1 MNAVEIEEAVSWLA
15 GEPFDPEEFPYAFLE
30 AFGNKQT
37 TLKKLRSG
45 TSNQSDVG
53 GVLQRNHIHLKV
65 CAIGEVGVTLTTLRE
80 SPATGRQKA
89 KFILA
94 TDGVGFEA
102 ENLVDGETIAC
113 NYPDFHD
120 HFGFFLAL
128 AGITTVQQIR
138 ENAFDIKATG
148 RLNRLYVE
156 LLKENPEWDGGDRRE
171 AMNHFMARL
180 IFCFFAEDTNIFHS
194 EGLFTKT
201 IAQMSDGENTHEVL
215 AEVFRSMCTPL
226 KERAAAG
233 IRNWA
238 DTFPYVNGGLFGP
251 SPCPHPLTPSPR
263 AGEGGQET
271 TPAPLAQLGRG
282 AGGEGEIKEDPHPRM
297 GEGGQEEEYWEISP
311 ALKQKMTEVARQFRK
326 EPTPSEDI
334 LWQALRGRKLEGR
347 KFRRQQ
353 PIGNFVVDF
362 FCGAERLIVEVD
374 GRIHESQKEADRQ
387 RQDLLESLGLTMV
400 RVMSELVETDLDGA
414 LSVVR
419 QAFGLS
425 SDPHPLA
432 PSPKKGEGGQE
443 VFPAPLSQPGR
454 GVGGEGLMVP
464 RFSKIARSYLLH
476 VGNLDWKKINPDIF
490 GSMIQAVADE
500 EERGA
505 LGMHYTS
512 VPNILKVLNPL
523 FLDDL
528 RSRLAAAGDNGRKL
542 LNLRSRLARM
552 RVFDPACGSGNFLV
566 IAYKEIRAIEAE
578 INQRRGEGDRRS
590 EIPLTNF
597 RGIEIRHFACEI
609 ARLALI
615 IAEYQ
620 CDVLYLGQLRAN
632 ELFLPLKSDNWITC
646 GNALRLDWLSLCPP
660 TGTGV
665 KVQEVALDLWGEA
678 RNEAEVDFENE
689 GGETYICGNPPYL
702 GSTWQSN
709 EQKDDLKLIFDGR
722 TKTWKSLD
730 YVAGWFMKAAD
741 YGTQTKSAA
750 AFVSTNSIC
759 QGQQVPILWPLIFKT
774 GHEIAFA
781 HTSFKWANLASH
793 NAGVT
798 VAIIGISNAIGSL
811 RNLYSTGDSNESL
824 VKQVNSINAYLVAG
838 ANVLI
843 EKWSSPNDDR
853 VSVEAGGKPVE
864 GGNLLISSSEAHQL
878 LHKYPMADKF
888 IKRAYGSSEYIRGDV
903 RYCIW
908 IKNEGVS
915 EASKIA
921 DFTRRFLAVAT
932 LRLNSPKAATQKGA
946 DWPHR
951 FEEVKQT
958 GDERV
963 IIVPAV
969 SSESREYLP
978 VGLLSDGSIITNLA
992 FALYDAPLWNMAL
1005 IASRLHLVWIATVC
1019 GKLKTDFRYSNTLG
1033 WNTFPVPTL
1042 TDRNKTDLTRSAEDI
1057 LLAREAYFP
1066 ATIADM
1072 YDPNR
1077 MDSEF
1082 PLVRAAHD
1090 RNDEIL
1096 ERIYIGRRFKN
1107 DTERLEKLF
1116 EMYTKM
1122 TSQQA
1127 SSKKSSTRN
1136 QRK

>member
-1 MNAVEIEEAVSWLA
+1 MNAVEIEEAVSRLA
-15 GEPFDPEEFPYAFLE
+15 EAPFDPVEFPFAFLE
-30 AFGNKQT
+30 AFGNKAT
-37 TLKKLRSG
+37 TIKKLRSG
-45 TSNQSDVG
+45 SSNQSDLG

-65 CAIGEVGVTLTTLRE
+65 CEVGEVRATLTALRE
-80 SPATGRQKA
+80 SPATVKQKA

-94 TDGVGFEA
+94 TDGEDFQA

-128 AGITTVQQIR
+128 AGITTVKQIR
-138 ENAFDIKATG
+138 ENAFDIKATA

-194 EGLFTKT
+194 EGLFTQT
-201 IAQMSDGENTHEVL
+201 IAQMSDGSNTHEVL

-226 KERAAAG
+226 GERSALG
-233 IRNWA
+233 IRSWA
-238 DTFPYVNGGLFGP
+238 DVFPYVNGGLF
-251 SPCPHPLTPSPR
+251 S
-263 AGEGGQET
+263 GG
-271 TPAPLAQLGRG
+271 
-282 AGGEGEIKEDPHPRM
+282 
-297 GEGGQEEEYWEISP
+297 
-311 ALKQKMTEVARQFRK
+311 
-326 EPTPSEDI
+326 
-334 LWQALRGRKLEGR
+334 
-347 KFRRQQ
+347 
-353 PIGNFVVDF
+353 VD
-362 FCGAERLIVEVD
+362 
-374 GRIHESQKEADRQ
+374 
-387 RQDLLESLGLTMV
+387 
-400 RVMSELVETDLDGA
+400 
-414 LSVVR
+414 
-419 QAFGLS
+419 
-425 SDPHPLA
+425 
-432 PSPKKGEGGQE
+432 
-443 VFPAPLSQPGR
+443 
-454 GVGGEGLMVP
+454 VP

-528 RSRLAAAGDNGRKL
+528 RLQLETAGDNVRKL
-542 LNLRSRLARM
+542 LNLRQRMARI

-566 IAYKEIRAIEAE
+566 IAYKEMRAIEAE
-578 INQRRGEGDRRS
+578 INQRRGESDRRS

-660 TGTGV
+660 TGMGV
-665 KVQEVALDLWGEA
+665 KVQEVALDLWGKA

-722 TKTWKSLD
+722 IKTWKSLD

-741 YGTQTKSAA
+741 CGTQTKSAT
-750 AFVSTNSIC
+750 AFVATNSIC

-798 VAIIGISNAIGSL
+798 VVIVGISNHAGIFRQLFTMEDKGEVIV
-811 RNLYSTGDSNESL
+811 RESE
-824 VKQVNSINAYLVAG
+824 NINAYLVVGSNAE
-838 ANVLI
+838 V
-843 EKWSSPNDDR
+843 EKRSQAHIDLTDMTKGNQPADGGHLLLSP
-853 VSVEAGGKPVE
+853 EELEILGLTTEQK
-864 GGNLLISSSEAHQL
+864 
-878 LHKYPMADKF
+878 KKF
-888 IKRAYGSSEYIRGDV
+888 VRRIYGSAEFIRGLS
-903 RYCIW
+903 RYCLW
-908 IKNEGVS
+908 IND
-915 EASKIA
+915 A
-921 DFTRRFLAVAT
+921 DLSDALSNVCILNRVENVRQI
-932 LRLNSPKAATQKGA
+932 RLKSPKSATVQLA
-946 DWPHR
+946 QYPHR
-951 FEEVKQT
+951 FTEVRQT
-958 GDERV
+958 GTEKV
-963 IIVPAV
+963 LIIPSV

-978 VGLLSDGSIITNLA
+978 VGYCNSGTIVSNLA

-1005 IASRLHLVWIATVC
+1005 IASRIHLVWIATVC

-1042 TDRNKTDLTRSAEDI
+1042 TDQNKTDLTRCAEDI
-1057 LLAREAYFP
+1057 LLAREHYFP

-1082 PLVRAAHD
+1082 PLVRQAHD

-1122 TSQQA
+1122 TSQPA
-1127 SSKKSSTRN
+1127 PKKST
-1136 QRK
+1136 KPKKLP